1 MDIDRLRKKQ
11 AAGSRM
17 KCFKCRQF
25 GHMMKNCPVKNIR
38 ELQEDQIREIL
49 EEHFESPVQEEY
61 DLSNPYTQKEE
72 IRLENVPEEPEVDTQ
87 DTQDFH

>member
-1 MDIDRLRKKQ
+1 
-11 AAGSRM
+11 
-17 KCFKCRQF
+17 
-25 GHMMKNCPVKNIR
+25 MMKNCPVKNIR